1 MSVLSNG
8 PFSYN
13 RFDGVGVSDTVN
25 SAYRSIYEKKA
36 KPDFLDM
43 DKDGDKKEPFKKAVN
58 DKKKG
63 CSECEGDCKCDDK
76 KENVNEGM
84 PAGITSGKFG
94 TSPVVNKK
102 PVATPS
108 LKSGKFG
115 SPVSSSGGKER
126 TIPASFTKEDV
137 IAHLIDEG
145 FANNPVSAEVL
156 LTHMSDQWL
165 QSIEEGLTQI
175 NEFTPAPAGSPIDR
189 HSRGISR
196 YDTRSERQIRRDEGA
211 SKRLRTMNQPKTP

>member
-13 RFDGVGVSDTVN
+13 RFDGVNVGDSVN
-25 SAYRSIYEKKA
+25 SAYHAIYEKKA

-63 CSECEGDCKCDDK
+63 CSDCEGDCKCDDK
-76 KENVNEGM
+76 KEYVKENR
-84 PAGITSGKFG
+84 
-94 TSPVVNKK
+94 
-102 PVATPS
+102 S
-108 LKSGKFG
+108 L
-115 SPVSSSGGKER
+115 
-126 TIPASFTKEDV
+126 TKEDV

-145 FANNPVSAEVL
+145 FANNSVSAEVL
-156 LTHMSDQWL
+156 LTHMSDEWL
-165 QSIEEGLTQI
+165 QSIEEEFKQI
-175 NEFTPAPAGSPIDR
+175 NEFVPAPAGSPIDR

-196 YDTRSERQIRRDEGA
+196 YDKRSERQIKMDNFA
-211 SKRLRTMNQPKTP
+211 SKRSKIMNQPKTP

>member
-13 RFDGVGVSDTVN
+13 RFDGVNVGDSVN
-25 SAYRSIYEKKA
+25 SAYHAIYEKKA

-63 CSECEGDCKCDDK
+63 CSDCEGDCKCDDK
-76 KENVNEGM
+76 KEYVKENR
-84 PAGITSGKFG
+84 
-94 TSPVVNKK
+94 
-102 PVATPS
+102 S
-108 LKSGKFG
+108 L
-115 SPVSSSGGKER
+115 
-126 TIPASFTKEDV
+126 TKEDV

-156 LTHMSDQWL
+156 LTHMSDEWL
-165 QSIEEGLTQI
+165 QSIEEGMLEPDMKKRQKN
-175 NEFTPAPAGSPIDR
+175 NEKAVKDMKNVKDDTTPRWMQKNG
-189 HSRGISR
+189 
-196 YDTRSERQIRRDEGA
+196 
-211 SKRLRTMNQPKTP
+211 

>member
-13 RFDGVGVSDTVN
+13 RFDGVNVGDSVN
-25 SAYRSIYEKKA
+25 SAYHAIYEKKA

-63 CSECEGDCKCDDK
+63 CSDCEGDCKCDDK
-76 KENVNEGM
+76 KEYVKEGM
-84 PAGITSGKFG
+84 PGAITSGKYG
-94 TSPVVNKK
+94 ASPVINKK
-102 PVATPS
+102 PLATPA

-115 SPVSSSGGKER
+115 SPVSGSGGKER

-145 FANNPVSAEVL
+145 FANNSVSAEVL
-156 LTHMSDQWL
+156 LTHMSDEWL
-165 QSIEEGLTQI
+165 QSIEEEFKQI
-175 NEFTPAPAGSPIDR
+175 NEFVPAPAGSPIDR

-196 YDTRSERQIRRDEGA
+196 YDKRSERQIKMDNFA
-211 SKRLRTMNQPKTP
+211 SKRSKIMNQPKTP